1 MRVALAALAALA
13 APAAGR
19 APSSTSPSARHGSSA
34 TPAQQ
39 AAGGSARAGGAAS
52 AGAAA
57 GITFNSRVSTKAS
70 NAGSSQ
76 PADVPLF
83 GDYMVLQQAPAKAC
97 VFGTLGSG
105 GVGASVV
112 VSGSSADADF
122 APYE

>member
-1 MRVALAALAALA
+1 MRAALAALAALA

-19 APSSTSPSARHGSSA
+19 TPSSTSPPARHGSSA
-34 TPAQQ
+34 TPAGG
-39 AAGGSARAGGAAS
+39 AAWAGGAAS
-52 AGAAA
+52 AGAA
-57 GITFNSRVSTKAS
+57 GISFNSRVSTKAS

>member
-19 APSSTSPSARHGSSA
+19 TPSSTSPPARHGSSA
-34 TPAQQ
+34 TPA
-39 AAGGSARAGGAAS
+39 GGSAP
-52 AGAAA
+52 
-57 GITFNSRVSTKAS
+57 GISFNSRVSTKAS

-97 VFGTLGSG
+97 AFGTLGSG

>member
-19 APSSTSPSARHGSSA
+19 TPSSTSPPARHGSSA

-52 AGAAA
+52 AGAA
-57 GITFNSRVSTKAS
+57 GISFNSRVSTKAS

>member
-1 MRVALAALAALA
+1 MRALAALAALA
-13 APAAGR
+13 VPAAGR
-19 APSSTSPSARHGSSA
+19 APSSTSPPARHNSSA
-34 TPAQQ
+34 TPT
-39 AAGGSARAGGAAS
+39 GGSARAGSAAS

-57 GITFNSRVSTKAS
+57 GISFNSRVSTKAS
-70 NAGSSQ
+70 NAGSPQ

-97 VFGTLGSG
+97 LFGTLGSG

>member
-52 AGAAA
+52 AGAA
-57 GITFNSRVSTKAS
+57 GISFNSRVSTKAS

-97 VFGTLGSG
+97 LFGTLGSG